1 MTTKDNGIHRGDVI
15 HHHDQYWTG
24 PISASLSVRKIRNR
38 IVPIP
43 NPLFD
48 DLFSD
53 ITLII

>member
-24 PISASLSVRKIRNR
+24 PISASLSVKKIRNS

-48 DLFSD
+48 DFVSD
-53 ITLII
+53 KT